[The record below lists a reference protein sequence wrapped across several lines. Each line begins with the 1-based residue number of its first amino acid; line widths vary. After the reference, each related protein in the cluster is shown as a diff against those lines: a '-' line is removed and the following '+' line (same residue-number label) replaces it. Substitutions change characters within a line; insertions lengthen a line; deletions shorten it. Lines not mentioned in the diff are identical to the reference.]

1 MPNKTFRNK
10 SFIKSLKLN
19 QREKKFD
26 KQVKQNIPKK
36 V

>member
-1 MPNKTFRNK
+1 MRNKTFRNK
-10 SFIKSLKLN
+10 SFVKSLKLN
-19 QREKKFD
+19 PGAKRFD